1 MSARIWLSPRRAL
14 LAGGFDV
21 RSLLMLAATAWA
33 LVYHFAAQPPLWS
46 RVLVVPW
53 ALGVVALG
61 GLVRVR
67 PSRSRYLLLVAACL
81 GLEAWAGWHWI
92 VVSTWATRQ
101 AGWELR
107 TKEMAAISVA
117 GVALALPH
125 GADPGA
131 AVVLGVFVLLPGVFA
146 RQSRRTADLIDELRE
161 TRRELARLAVVE
173 ERNRIARDLHDLV
186 GHSLSVVAVKTE
198 LARRLVPVDAGR
210 ADAELADVDTVVRR
224 ALAEVRQAVTNYR
237 QPALA
242 AEVAGAVSAARS
254 AGIACTVAMPESWDL
269 PVPVEGLLAWT
280 VREGVTN
287 VLRHSGA
294 RTCSITLALEPRR
307 AAVEIC
313 DDGPDPAHPAA
324 RPDDQGASP
333 TSRPGDQAAA
343 PTSRPADQAAA
354 PTSRP
359 ADQAAAPT
367 SRPGEPASAPPSGN
381 GLTGLSERA
390 SALRGE
396 ISVGR
401 RPEGG
406 FRLSVAVPLDPP

>member
-1 MSARIWLSPRRAL
+1 MRSRPARRLRMLGA
-14 LAGGFDV
+14 AFDV
-21 RSLLMLAATAWA
+21 RSLLMLAAIAWA
-33 LVYHFAAQPPLWS
+33 LIYHLTSQAALWS
-46 RVLVVPW
+46 RVLAVPW
-53 ALGVVALG
+53 ALAVVALA
-61 GLVRVR
+61 GLVKVR
-67 PSRSRYLLLVAACL
+67 PGRARYLWLVAACL

-107 TKEMAAISVA
+107 TRDMGAISGA
-117 GVALALPH
+117 AVALALLH

-131 AVVLGVFVLLPGVFA
+131 AVVLGGFVLLPGVFA
-146 RQSRRTADLIDELRE
+146 RQSRRTADLIDELQE

-198 LARRLVPVDAGR
+198 LARRLVPRDPERAG
-210 ADAELADVDTVVRR
+210 AELADIDTVVRR

-254 AGIACTVAMPESWDL
+254 AGIACTVSLPDDWHL

-287 VLRHSGA
+287 VLRHSRA
-294 RTCSITLALEPRR
+294 RSCSITVELAPRR

-313 DDGPDPAHPAA
+313 DDGVGTGDDERPEAA
-324 RPDDQGASP
+324 V
-333 TSRPGDQAAA
+333 
-343 PTSRPADQAAA
+343 
-354 PTSRP
+354 
-359 ADQAAAPT
+359 
-367 SRPGEPASAPPSGN
+367 SGN

-406 FRLSVAVPLDPP
+406 FRLSVAVPLDPS